1 MAVFDEIIDEVIN
14 TLSSDTQLSDITFID
29 SFKNYKRQN
38 PLQNNLVTVGVKK
51 IELKDKA
58 FGKYLGLVEGKNF
71 FGKKAEIFVTL
82 NIYVPKNQNGISVV
96 EVFSRICDTLMKDNI
111 KEQILSIESG
121 DIEFNKNANAFV
133 LNCILRLEAF
143 IGNETNEPDIT
154 NIIVKGEI

>member
-1 MAVFDEIIDEVIN
+1 MKRNYYSIDASKYEAKYWEHFIKFSIFPCSSSQKEIVSFCFCVDFFFISVEVEVLEI
-14 TLSSDTQLSDITFID
+14 
-29 SFKNYKRQN
+29 
-38 PLQNNLVTVGVKK
+38 LQSP
-51 IELKDKA
+51 
-58 FGKYLGLVEGKNF
+58 EGFKNF

-96 EVFSRICDTLMKDNI
+96 EVFSRICDTLMKDNL

-121 DIEFNKNANAFV
+121 DLEFNKNANAFV